1 MLKFFL
7 WLLRLIYFRKVR
19 TTGLKNLEGKG
30 PLLIVANHVNGLLDP
45 LLLYVHLPRRPRFL
59 AKASLFKHPFVA
71 PFLKAARALP
81 VTRRKDGP
89 VDIERNQATFDAC
102 VHALLAGDV
111 VALFPEGVS
120 HNEPRVQPLRTGA
133 ARITGL
139 AWAHGVRVTVVP
151 VGLIYSARAI
161 FRSEALVIAGP
172 PVTYQDLPWGDGENP
187 EAVRVLTARIA
198 EALAGVTV
206 NAERWLDLDI
216 VETLRRLA
224 INELD
229 AAKTGGEEPCDRRA
243 LLERFYGARFD
254 HPVEMTR
261 LLKAARRY
269 MAILKALGL
278 RDEDLAMDASGF
290 KAFNNAAKGFVALVL
305 GMAPAFY
312 GWLFHVIPYTLTGIA
327 AKLLA
332 KSEDTSSTYKL
343 YAGLVLYPSCYLLQL
358 GLAAQALGVPAAV
371 AIGIA
376 AVPAGFWAVR
386 YSEQREEY
394 VQAAWAVLTLRTR
407 RRTAEKLLK
416 IREEV
421 KEALRPLLY
430 IYR

>member
-1 MLKFFL
+1 MLRFFL

-19 TTGLKNLEGKG
+19 TTGLEKLQGKG

-45 LLLYVHLPRRPRFL
+45 LLLYVYLPRHPRFL

-71 PFLKAARALP
+71 PFLKAARSLP
-81 VTRRKDGP
+81 VARRKDGP
-89 VDIERNQATFDAC
+89 VDMERNQATFDTC
-102 VHALLAGDV
+102 VHALLDGDV

-120 HNEPRVQPLRTGA
+120 HNEPRVQPLHTGA

-139 AWAHGVRVTVVP
+139 AWSHGVRVAVVP
-151 VGLIYSARAI
+151 VGLIYSARSL
-161 FRSEALVIAGP
+161 FRSEAMVIAGP
-172 PVTYQDLPWGDGENP
+172 PVIYQDLSWGDGENP
-187 EAVRVLTARIA
+187 EAVRVLTARVA

-216 VETLRRLA
+216 VETLRRVA

-229 AAKTGGEEPCDRRA
+229 AAKAGDEEPWDRRVS
-243 LLERFYGARFD
+243 LERFYGARFD
-254 HPVEMTR
+254 HPVEMTK
-261 LLKAARRY
+261 LLKAAKRY
-269 MAILKALGL
+269 MALLKALGL
-278 RDEDLAMDASGF
+278 RDEDLAMDASGL
-290 KAFNNAAKGFVALVL
+290 KAFNNAAKGFLALVL
-305 GMAPAFY
+305 GIAPAFY
-312 GWLFHVIPYTLTGIA
+312 GWLFHVIPYTLTGIV

-343 YAGLVLYPSCYLLQL
+343 YAGLMLYPSCYLLQL
-358 GLAAQALGVPAAV
+358 GLAAQALGVPAALAFGV
-371 AIGIA
+371 A

-421 KEALRPLLY
+421 KEALRPLLD